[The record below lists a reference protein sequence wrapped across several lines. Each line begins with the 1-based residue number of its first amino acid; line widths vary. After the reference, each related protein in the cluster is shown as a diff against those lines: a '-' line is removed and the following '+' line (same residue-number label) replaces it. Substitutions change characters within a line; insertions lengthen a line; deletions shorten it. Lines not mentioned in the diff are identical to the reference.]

1 MIVGILLTTAVSVL
15 SVVNPYIS
23 GQIVDQ
29 VISGGKYDRL
39 MPFIGCLIGVTI
51 VMGVLRFLFQVA
63 FETASQGVLY
73 DMRDKVY
80 RKLLE
85 EDFAFY
91 NKKRTGDLMSRQTG
105 DMDAIRH
112 FVAYV
117 VYMVYQSVLM
127 FVFALLMIFT
137 VNTKLALAMLVVL
150 PFTAFATYRQT
161 KEVRPA
167 FKRNRDCFSSLN
179 AFVQENVSGNRVV
192 KAFAKEDFEIEKFNK
207 ENDKFRAAQID
218 ASKIWMK
225 YVPIFEVLSYALTI
239 ILILY
244 GGYMVIQ
251 GEITLGQLV
260 TVNGYLWMLN
270 NPLRQAGWLVNDISN
285 FTTSVE
291 KIYATYSEEPHVKTP
306 VSGVVKKHLKGEI
319 EFKNVSYRADDEDIV
334 MDVNFKVKPGQT
346 VGIIGSTGAGNDQVR
361 FDLTFQILAPEI
373 GIITPTRDMTLTR
386 EYEIEYLK
394 KHGYTADFKKMEY
407 SINKGLWGTSIGG
420 KETLKSD
427 QTLPESAYP
436 SQMTATQS
444 KTITLDF
451 VKGEIAGINGKAY
464 DNKVAAIQDLEAL
477 AAPYAI
483 GRDMHIG
490 DTIIGIKGRVGFEA
504 AAPMLI
510 IAAHKMLEKH
520 TLTKWQQ
527 YWKDQVGTWYGMFLH
542 EAQYLEPVMRDIE
555 AFLDSSQQ
563 NVTGRVIIEL
573 HPYRYVLVGVE
584 SDYDLMKSDFGEYGE
599 VNKAWSA
606 DDVKGFTKILGNQMK
621 IFYSVQ
627 NKNKK

>member
-1 MIVGILLTTAVSVL
+1 
-15 SVVNPYIS
+15 
-23 GQIVDQ
+23 
-29 VISGGKYDRL
+29 
-39 MPFIGCLIGVTI
+39 
-51 VMGVLRFLFQVA
+51 
-63 FETASQGVLY
+63 
-73 DMRDKVY
+73 MRDKVY

-225 YVPIFEVLSYALTI
+225 YVPVFEVLSYALTI

-270 NPLRQAGWLVNDISN
+270 NPLRQAGWSTISV
-285 FTTSVE
+285 TLQRPWRKSMRLT
-291 KIYATYSEEPHVKTP
+291 VK
-306 VSGVVKKHLKGEI
+306 S
-319 EFKNVSYRADDEDIV
+319 R
-334 MDVNFKVKPGQT
+334 M
-346 VGIIGSTGAGNDQVR
+346 
-361 FDLTFQILAPEI
+361 
-373 GIITPTRDMTLTR
+373 
-386 EYEIEYLK
+386 
-394 KHGYTADFKKMEY
+394 
-407 SINKGLWGTSIGG
+407 
-420 KETLKSD
+420 
-427 QTLPESAYP
+427 
-436 SQMTATQS
+436 
-444 KTITLDF
+444 
-451 VKGEIAGINGKAY
+451 
-464 DNKVAAIQDLEAL
+464 
-477 AAPYAI
+477 
-483 GRDMHIG
+483 
-490 DTIIGIKGRVGFEA
+490 
-504 AAPMLI
+504 
-510 IAAHKMLEKH
+510 
-520 TLTKWQQ
+520 
-527 YWKDQVGTWYGMFLH
+527 
-542 EAQYLEPVMRDIE
+542 
-555 AFLDSSQQ
+555 
-563 NVTGRVIIEL
+563 
-573 HPYRYVLVGVE
+573 
-584 SDYDLMKSDFGEYGE
+584 
-599 VNKAWSA
+599 
-606 DDVKGFTKILGNQMK
+606 
-621 IFYSVQ
+621 
-627 NKNKK
+627 